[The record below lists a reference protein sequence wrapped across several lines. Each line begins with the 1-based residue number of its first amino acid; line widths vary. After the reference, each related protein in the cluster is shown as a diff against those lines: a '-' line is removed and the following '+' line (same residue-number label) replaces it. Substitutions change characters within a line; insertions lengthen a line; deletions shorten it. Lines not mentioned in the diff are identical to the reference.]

1 MKKLKGEAELRIE
14 ALEENDADDEAAEK
28 AKEQH
33 REEEKDKVEELK
45 DPETG
50 AIIHRKRRR
59 RNVESRDAAT
69 QTDRSDYM
77 LIKQRQQE
85 K

>member
-1 MKKLKGEAELRIE
+1 MD
-14 ALEENDADDEAAEK
+14 ALDENDADDEAAEK

-33 REEEKDKVEELK
+33 IDEEKDKVEELK

-59 RNVESRDAAT
+59 RNVESRDAET
-69 QTDRSDYM
+69 
-77 LIKQRQQE
+77 
-85 K
+85 

>member
-1 MKKLKGEAELRIE
+1 MD
-14 ALEENDADDEAAEK
+14 ALDENDADDEAAEK

-33 REEEKDKVEELK
+33 IDEEKDKVEELK

-59 RNVESRDAAT
+59 RNVESRDAET